1 MADQK
6 EVSVVPVLKSSRIYP
21 ERLFIRIEYLLSGI
35 TFGISGTD
43 LVTSGFSIDLFF
55 SVDFRCLVFGSGNFC
70 DTAASNKLFC
80 LSMYLFVT
88 CF

>member
-1 MADQK
+1 MSDQK

-43 LVTSGFSIDLFF
+43 LVTSGFPIE
-55 SVDFRCLVFGSGNFC
+55 
-70 DTAASNKLFC
+70 
-80 LSMYLFVT
+80 
-88 CF
+88 